1 MVLLKNFW
9 NIFRIPELK
18 TKLGFTLFILVIFRL
33 GGFIPVAGVDVT
45 RLAEFVKSSEGV
57 GGLLRYLDIFSGDA
71 LSRCMIFALGI
82 SPYIMASILLQLLTM
97 TIPHLEELSKEGEY
111 GRKVINQYTRYF
123 ALALSVV
130 YGSAYLSFLEVY
142 QLTLNPGFGFRI
154 FFLLTIV
161 TGAMVVMWL
170 GEQISLH
177 GLGSGSSVLIFASI
191 AARLPHAVA
200 SMIDSVVNGNIML
213 LAALGVL
220 LLFLLVG
227 ACIVF
232 LEKGE
237 RKIPVQYA
245 RRIVGQRVYGGQ
257 SSYIPFKLNPA
268 GVMPAIM
275 TSTALNIPR
284 FLIGALAS
292 RIPALQ
298 GVVAALYDKGFLF
311 NTLTFALIVFFTY
324 VYTAVIFNPIEL
336 ADNLKKGG
344 GFIVGVRPGKQ
355 TAEYFDYLLNRMGLV
370 GALYLGVL
378 VLIPN
383 ILMVLVPSLPTPVQ
397 QLGGTSLLILVGVA
411 LELAAQTESYL
422 IEHRY
427 GSFLS
432 SGRMK
437 QRSV

>member
-1 MVLLKNFW
+1 MVLLQNFW

-18 TKLGFTLFILVIFRL
+18 KKLVFTLFILVVFRL
-33 GGFIPVAGVDVT
+33 GSFIPVAGIDVA
-45 RLAEFVKSSEGV
+45 RLAEIVKTSEGV
-57 GGLLRYLDIFSGDA
+57 GGLLKYLDVFSGDA

-82 SPYIMASILLQLLTM
+82 SPYIMASIMLQLLTM
-97 TIPHLEELSKEGEY
+97 TIPFLEELSKEGEY

-123 ALALSVV
+123 ALALSVI
-130 YGSAYLSFLEVY
+130 YGSVFLSFLEFY
-142 QLTLNPGFGFRI
+142 QLVLTPGFGFRL
-154 FFLLTIV
+154 FFILTVV

-170 GEQISLH
+170 GEQISLN

-191 AARLPHAVA
+191 AARLPHSVA
-200 SMIDSVVNGNIML
+200 STIDAVSFGNMSII
-213 LAALGVL
+213 AAIFIL
-220 LLFLLVG
+220 LLFLTVG

-275 TSTALNIPR
+275 TSSALQIPR
-284 FLIGALAS
+284 FLIGALSS
-292 RIPALQ
+292 RLPILKGAVDALHT
-298 GVVAALYDKGFLF
+298 KGFLF
-311 NTLTFALIVFFTY
+311 NSLTFALIVFFTY
-324 VYTAVIFNPIEL
+324 VYTAVIFNPVEL

-344 GFIVGVRPGKQ
+344 GFIVGIRPGKQ
-355 TAEYFDYLLNRMGLV
+355 TADYFDYLLNRMGLV

-383 ILMVLVPSLPTPVQ
+383 ILESFMYVPF

-437 QRSV
+437 SRSA